1 MPLLLYD
8 NPVSGNCWKV
18 RQLLRFLELPFERR
32 ELSVVDHSD
41 RGEVLGG
48 LNPALRVPTVVL
60 EDGRPLAE
68 SHAILWYFAEGTPYL
83 PADAYGRAQVLQ
95 WLCFEQYEHE
105 PSIAVARFWVAIS
118 DTPRDPAAVED
129 RLAAGRKALA
139 TMERH
144 LTDRT
149 FFVGDALTIADLALY
164 AYTHV
169 AHEAG
174 FDLEELPAVRA
185 WLARVTGHPGIV
197 PMPAG

>member
-1 MPLLLYD
+1 MALLLYD

-18 RQLLRFLELPFERR
+18 RQLLRLLDVPFQRR
-32 ELSVVDHSD
+32 ELSVVDRSGRD
-41 RGEVLGG
+41 AVLGG

-83 PADAYGRAQVLQ
+83 PANAYARAQVLQ

-105 PSIAVARFWVAIS
+105 PAIAVARFWVAIS
-118 DTPRDPAAVED
+118 DAPRDPAAVEE
-129 RLAAGRKALA
+129 RRAAGRKALA

-144 LTDRT
+144 LTGRA
-149 FFVGDALTIADLALY
+149 FLVGDALTIADLALY

-174 FDLEELPAVRA
+174 FDLDGLPAVRA
-185 WLARVTGHPGIV
+185 WLANVTASPGIV
-197 PMPAG
+197 PMPEG

>member
-1 MPLLLYD
+1 MTVLLYD
-8 NPVSGNCWKV
+8 NSVSGNCWKV
-18 RQLLRFLELPFERR
+18 RQLLRLLDVPFDRR
-32 ELSVVDHSD
+32 ELSVVDRSGRD
-41 RGEVLGG
+41 AVIGD

-83 PADAYGRAQVLQ
+83 PTDAYARAQVLQ
-95 WLCFEQYEHE
+95 WLCFEQYDHE
-105 PSIAVARFWVAIS
+105 PAIAVVRFWVAIS
-118 DTPRDPAAVED
+118 DAPRDPAEVEA
-129 RLAAGRKALA
+129 RRVLGRKALA

-144 LTDRT
+144 LSDRT
-149 FFVGDALTIADLALY
+149 FFVRDALTIADLALY

-185 WLARVTGHPGIV
+185 WLARVTAIPGIV
-197 PMPAG
+197 PMPEG

>member
-18 RQLLRFLELPFERR
+18 RQLLRYLDLPFERR
-32 ELSVVDHSD
+32 ELSVVDRSGRD
-41 RGEVLGG
+41 QIIGD
-48 LNPALRVPTVVL
+48 LNPALRVPTIVL

-83 PADAYGRAQVLQ
+83 PDDAYARAQVLQ

-105 PSIAVARFWVAIS
+105 PAIAVARFQVAIS
-118 DTPRDPAAVED
+118 DEPRDPAAVEE
-129 RLAAGRKALA
+129 RLAAGRKALV

-144 LTDRT
+144 LAGRA
-149 FFVGDALTIADLALY
+149 FLVGDALTIADLALY

-174 FDLEELPAVRA
+174 LDLAGLPEVRA
-185 WLARVTGHPGIV
+185 WLDRVTAVPGLV
-197 PMPAG
+197 PLPDG